1 MSITHHFS
9 QDADAVFAAMTNSD
23 WLIQRCSDLGE
34 KNIACT
40 VEEKGRKTA
49 VQLTRTVK
57 RDLPKVLA
65 AMFNAENTLRM
76 NEQWEVVGSTYMGTY
91 SVEVQGQPVNLS
103 ARFKLKPAAD
113 GGCEYSIDYQC
124 KAAIPLV
131 GKKVEEFII
140 SQTANGLAQE
150 IDWLKKKLSG
160 T

>member
-1 MSITHHFS
+1 MSISHHFAH
-9 QDADAVFAAMTNSD
+9 DADAVIAAMTNSE
-23 WLIQRCSDLGE
+23 WLIQRCTDMGE
-34 KNIACT
+34 KNIACS
-40 VEEKGRKTA
+40 VAENGRKTT

-113 GGCEYSIDYQC
+113 GGCDYSIDYQC

-140 SQTANGLAQE
+140 SQTAGGLEQE
-150 IDWLKKKLSG
+150 IAWLKKKLQSI
-160 T
+160 

>member
-1 MSITHHFS
+1 MSISHHFPH
-9 QDADAVFAAMTNSD
+9 DADVIFTAMTNSE
-23 WLIQRCSDLGE
+23 WLIQRCTDMGE
-34 KNIACT
+34 KNIACS
-40 VEEKGRKTA
+40 VAENGRKTT

-103 ARFKLKPAAD
+103 ARFKLKPAAE
-113 GGCEYSIDYQC
+113 GGCDYSIDYQC

-140 SQTANGLAQE
+140 SQTAGGLEQE
-150 IDWLKKKLSG
+150 INWLKKKLQSV
-160 T
+160 